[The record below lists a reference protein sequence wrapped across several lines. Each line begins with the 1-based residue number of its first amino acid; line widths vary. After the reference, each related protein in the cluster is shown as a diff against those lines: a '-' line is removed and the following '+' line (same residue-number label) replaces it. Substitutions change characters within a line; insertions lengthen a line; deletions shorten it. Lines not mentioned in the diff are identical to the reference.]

1 MSYTQDPLNY
11 DYKALEPYIDAK
23 TMEIHY
29 SKHHAGYTAKLN
41 TALESHKELNTKP
54 IEEIL
59 MNLETLPKDIKTA
72 VRNSGGGYFNHNF
85 FWRIMT
91 PKKIDEIGKL
101 TKAVNEKW
109 GNSDNFQEEFTISA
123 ETLFGSGWVWLC
135 TDKNG
140 ELLIKQTSNQ
150 DCPLSEGLTPIL
162 CLDVWEHAYYLKYQN
177 RRPEYIKAWWNVVNW
192 KQVEDNLLQARR

>member
-192 KQVEDNLLQARR
+192 KQVEDNLLQARG